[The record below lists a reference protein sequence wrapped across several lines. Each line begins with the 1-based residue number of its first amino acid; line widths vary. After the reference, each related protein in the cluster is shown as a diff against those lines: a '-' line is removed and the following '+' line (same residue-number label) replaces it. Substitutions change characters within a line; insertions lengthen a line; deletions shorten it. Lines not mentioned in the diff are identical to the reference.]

1 MRTIREKIYYSDYD
15 DSKKLKFPNTSKA
28 YLETSC
34 SEWECSSVEEKLL
47 DLGYLVTHG
56 FDLQTYVAEYVAER
70 TQNEQFVISAF
81 VKLISYLRAQDE
93 DDYGMLILYN
103 DDKISTQEAVEL
115 FCKEIVLRYEERVT
129 YPSGIYEPLLEQQLK
144 TMPAWDYKLLAELKL
159 GKEAYYNV
167 FKLPTDEYLRR
178 INTI

>member
-1 MRTIREKIYYSDYD
+1 MRTIDEKRYYSDYD
-15 DSKKLKFPNTSKA
+15 DKKELKFPNDPKS

-34 SEWECSSVEEKLL
+34 YEWESSSMEKKLL

-56 FDLQTYVAEYVAER
+56 FDLQSYVAEYVREHP
-70 TQNEQFVISAF
+70 QNEQYVLSAF

-93 DDYGMLILYN
+93 DDYGMSILYLA
-103 DDKISTQEAVEL
+103 DKINIQETVEL
-115 FCKEIVLRYEERVT
+115 FCKEIVLRYEQRIT
-129 YPSGIYEPLLEQQLK
+129 YPSGIYEPFVEQQLK
-144 TMPAWDYKLLAELKL
+144 TMPAWDYQLLAELKL
-159 GKEAYYNV
+159 GKEIYYHV